1 MNKKMKTHL
10 TFFNFK
16 WENGL
21 GCSPI
26 FFLILEKITNEKE
39 ENEN

>member
-1 MNKKMKTHL
+1 MGEWLRLFSH
-10 TFFNFK
+10 
-16 WENGL
+16 
-21 GCSPI
+21 